1 MMVVDSCGWIDYLA
15 DSSLAP
21 QYEKYLQKPEEV
33 ITPSLVMYEVYKK
46 VKREKGEELA
56 LSIVAQMEKTKV
68 ITLDEEIA
76 LLAAD
81 LSISHS
87 LPLADAVVYATAKRE
102 KAQVVTSDNHFKDLD
117 EVVFLPAEQT

>member
-1 MMVVDSCGWIDYLA
+1 MTVVDSCGWIEYLA

-46 VKREKGEELA
+46 VKKEKGEELA
-56 LSIVAQMEKTKV
+56 LSVVAQMEKTKV
-68 ITLDEEIA
+68 VTLDEEIA

-81 LSISHS
+81 LSIGHL
-87 LPLADAVVYATAKRE
+87 LPLADAVVYGTAMRE
-102 KAQVVTSDNHFKDLD
+102 KAQFVTSDSHFKDLND
-117 EVVFLPAEQT
+117 IVFLPSH

>member
-1 MMVVDSCGWIDYLA
+1 MTVVDSCGWIEYLA

-46 VKREKGEELA
+46 IKKEKGEELA
-56 LSIVAQMEKTKV
+56 LSVVAQMEKTKV
-68 ITLDEEIA
+68 VTLDEEIA

-81 LSISHS
+81 LSIGHL
-87 LPLADAVVYATAKRE
+87 LPLADAVVYGTAMRE
-102 KAQVVTSDNHFKDLD
+102 KAKVVTSDSHFKDLD
-117 EVVFLPAEQT
+117 DVVFLPSPG

>member
-1 MMVVDSCGWIDYLA
+1 MTVVDSCGWIEYLA

-46 VKREKGEELA
+46 IKKEKGEELA
-56 LSIVAQMEKTKV
+56 LSVVAQMEKTKV
-68 ITLDEEIA
+68 VTLDEGIA

-81 LSISHS
+81 LSIGHL
-87 LPLADAVVYATAKRE
+87 LPLADAVVYGTAMRE
-102 KAQVVTSDNHFKDLD
+102 KAKVVTSDSHFKDLD
-117 EVVFLPAEQT
+117 DVVFLPSPG

>member
-1 MMVVDSCGWIDYLA
+1 VIVVDSYGWIEYLA
-15 DSSLAP
+15 DSPLAS

-56 LSIVAQMEKTKV
+56 LLVVAQIEKTKV
-68 ITLDEEIA
+68 VALDEEIA
-76 LLAAD
+76 LVAAD
-81 LSISHS
+81 LSISHM

-102 KAQVVTSDNHFKDLD
+102 KVQIATSDAHFKDLD
-117 EVVFLPAEQT
+117 EVVFLPCEQT

>member
-1 MMVVDSCGWIDYLA
+1 MTVVDSCGWIEYLA

-46 VKREKGEELA
+46 IKKEKGEELA
-56 LSIVAQMEKTKV
+56 LSVVAQMEKTKV
-68 ITLDEEIA
+68 VTLDEEIA

-81 LSISHS
+81 LSIGHL
-87 LPLADAVVYATAKRE
+87 LPLADAVVYGTAMRE
-102 KAQVVTSDNHFKDLD
+102 KAKVVTSDSHFKNLD
-117 EVVFLPAEQT
+117 DVVFLPSPG